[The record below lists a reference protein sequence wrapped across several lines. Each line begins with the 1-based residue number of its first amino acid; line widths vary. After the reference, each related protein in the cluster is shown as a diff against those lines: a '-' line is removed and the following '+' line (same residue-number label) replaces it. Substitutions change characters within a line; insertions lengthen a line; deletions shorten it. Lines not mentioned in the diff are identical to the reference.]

1 LERIAEVGEFT
12 VLKNIHK
19 SGKLRYT
26 YEVKAR
32 FKNIQN
38 PMKSIFKNHKKITIN
53 QNQIYVKPFFTIPA
67 VSLIEEL
74 IRISENSVE
83 KSINTKQEEQIKL
96 IRAQLDQQ
104 FQIYQR
110 AIQFTDA
117 AVISDTASV
126 MENHSDTNTVMDY

>member
-1 LERIAEVGEFT
+1 
-12 VLKNIHK
+12 
-19 SGKLRYT
+19 
-26 YEVKAR
+26 
-32 FKNIQN
+32 
-38 PMKSIFKNHKKITIN
+38 MKSIFKNHKKITIN